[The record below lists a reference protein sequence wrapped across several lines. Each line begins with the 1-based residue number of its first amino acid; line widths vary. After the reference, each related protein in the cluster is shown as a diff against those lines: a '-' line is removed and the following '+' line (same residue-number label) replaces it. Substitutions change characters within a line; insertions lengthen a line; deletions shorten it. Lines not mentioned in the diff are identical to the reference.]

1 MSITSFYFLLFYALV
16 LLIYYIVPKKGQWV
30 ILLLAS
36 ILYYLFSDN
45 GFLIFYPLAAVLV
58 CHAGIRR
65 MVWIHEYADALKE
78 RGKSPERMRRA
89 ALIGVIV
96 VNVGAL
102 FLLKYINF
110 GINTVNGI
118 ASLFREGEL
127 LHGLNWLVP
136 LGISYYSL
144 TLIGYVVDVYFEIA
158 EPLKNPGRLALYG
171 MFFPV
176 CFPGRSSG
184 FGRTE
189 SSFLSRISLTM
200 CR

>member
-96 VNVGAL
+96 VLSVL
-102 FLLKYINF
+102 LDVFLRGGKPRRHKANKCE
-110 GINTVNGI
+110 N
-118 ASLFREGEL
+118 A
-127 LHGLNWLVP
+127 
-136 LGISYYSL
+136 
-144 TLIGYVVDVYFEIA
+144 
-158 EPLKNPGRLALYG
+158 G
-171 MFFPV
+171 MAAA
-176 CFPGRSSG
+176 
-184 FGRTE
+184 
-189 SSFLSRISLTM
+189 
-200 CR
+200 

>member
-16 LLIYYIVPKKGQWV
+16 LLLYYIVPKKGQWV

-65 MVWIHEYADALKE
+65 MVWIREHADALKE

-136 LGISYYSL
+136 LGISY
-144 TLIGYVVDVYFEIA
+144 
-158 EPLKNPGRLALYG
+158 
-171 MFFPV
+171 
-176 CFPGRSSG
+176 
-184 FGRTE
+184 
-189 SSFLSRISLTM
+189 
-200 CR
+200 

>member
-1 MSITSFYFLLFYALV
+1 MSITSFYFLIFYALV
-16 LLIYYIVPKKGQWV
+16 LFVYYIVPKKGQWV

-58 CHAGIRR
+58 CHAGVRR
-65 MVWIHEYADALKE
+65 MVRIRE
-78 RGKSPERMRRA
+78 RAEKAEAQKRCRRT
-89 ALIGVIV
+89 LIGVIA

-144 TLIGYVVDVYFEIA
+144 TLIG
-158 EPLKNPGRLALYG
+158 
-171 MFFPV
+171 
-176 CFPGRSSG
+176 
-184 FGRTE
+184 
-189 SSFLSRISLTM
+189 
-200 CR
+200 